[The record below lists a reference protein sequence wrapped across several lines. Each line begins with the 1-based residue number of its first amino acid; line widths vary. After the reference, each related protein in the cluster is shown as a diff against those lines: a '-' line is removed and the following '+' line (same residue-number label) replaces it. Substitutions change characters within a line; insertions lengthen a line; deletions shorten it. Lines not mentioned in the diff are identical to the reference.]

1 MKKSIVLCICLATN
15 FAWGTTPD
23 SAQTLVKNAVA
34 KAQGSQKHVLVV
46 FRATWC
52 KWCTRLEKAFENPE
66 INKIIDDHFV
76 VATLNVFERGDK
88 VQTYENPGAREIITN
103 FGNKD
108 SGLPFL
114 AFLDA
119 KGTLIANSNVMP
131 GKQNIGY
138 PGSKEEIAAF
148 LKVLKKT
155 APRMTNAQRTT
166 ISNYLN
172 QNAPR

>member
-34 KAQGSQKHVLVV
+34 KAQGSEKRVLVI

-66 INKIIDDHFV
+66 INKIIDDHFIM
-76 VATLNVFERGDK
+76 ATLNVFERGDK
-88 VQTYENPGAREIITN
+88 VQTYENPGAREIIAN
-103 FGNKD
+103 FGDKD

-119 KGTLIANSNVMP
+119 KAL
-131 GKQNIGY
+131 
-138 PGSKEEIAAF
+138 
-148 LKVLKKT
+148 
-155 APRMTNAQRTT
+155 
-166 ISNYLN
+166 
-172 QNAPR
+172 